1 MVRVHCSKDTLD
13 AQHARSDVVL
23 RSRKVVKSI
32 TAHIGDR
39 AIRALRKRLRLR
51 SACSA
56 APASRASKPDMDG
69 LKSASSFTA
78 GVWRRNE
85 EKWRLFLVGGLR
97 GRLVGIFFHLGND
110 FIDAGNDFGGLLGRG
125 VLS

>member
-13 AQHARSDVVL
+13 AHARSDVVL
-23 RSRKVVKSI
+23 RSRRAVKSI

-39 AIRALRKRLRLR
+39 AIRALRKRFRLRLR
-51 SACSA
+51 PACSA

-78 GVWRRNE
+78 GV
-85 EKWRLFLVGGLR
+85 FVVGGLR
-97 GRLVGIFFHLGND
+97 GRLVGIFFRL
-110 FIDAGNDFGGLLGRG
+110 GNDFGGLLGRG